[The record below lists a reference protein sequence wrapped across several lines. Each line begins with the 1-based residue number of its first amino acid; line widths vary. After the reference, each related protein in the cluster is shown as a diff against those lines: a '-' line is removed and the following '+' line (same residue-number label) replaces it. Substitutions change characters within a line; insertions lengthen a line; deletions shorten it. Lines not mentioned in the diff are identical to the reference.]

1 MTPNLQAPPSERP
14 LLHRIYPLL
23 IELWIA
29 SVLVGFFVVRVLGS
43 SLGHRV
49 LSTFGIHA
57 AP

>member
-1 MTPNLQAPPSERP
+1 MTANSQTPRSEST
-14 LLHRIYPLL
+14 LLHRIYPWL

-49 LSTFGIHA
+49 LSAFGIHA

>member
-1 MTPNLQAPPSERP
+1 MTPNPQAAPAERP
-14 LLHRIYPLL
+14 VLHRIYPLL

-29 SVLVGFFVVRVLGS
+29 SVLVAFFVVRVLGS

-49 LSTFGIHA
+49 LSAFGIHA